1 MIDFVTLA
9 SSSRRV
15 GGGAAIACA
24 WLLLCAAAP
33 PEEPSATEVAAGL
46 QSWLDGTRDL
56 EARFEQTLV
65 SGALGSGAV
74 ETGRLIVD
82 RPGRMRWDYLE
93 PERKIALVEGDST
106 RLYLEEDR
114 QLWRGR
120 LSDADGYLPELFASD
135 RRLAELFRPEL
146 AGGPREG
153 RGAAYRLRLVP
164 RQASESFEQVELT
177 LRPPDFAI
185 EAVELLDAAG
195 NRVRYRFR
203 DLRRNR
209 GVPASAFVFEPP
221 SGTEIMAAP

>member
-1 MIDFVTLA
+1 MIDFVPLA
-9 SSSRRV
+9 SSLERGRGV
-15 GGGAAIACA
+15 AAIACA
-24 WLLLCAAAP
+24 LLLCAAAP
-33 PEEPSATEVAAGL
+33 RAAPSAQEIAARL

-65 SGALGSGAV
+65 SGALGSGVV
-74 ETGRLIVD
+74 ESGRLIVD

-93 PERKIALVEGDST
+93 PERKVALVEGDST
-106 RLYLEEDR
+106 RLYLAEDR

-120 LSDADGYLPELFASD
+120 LSDAEGYLPELLASE

-146 AGGPREG
+146 ASSVREG
-153 RGAAYRLRLVP
+153 RGEVYRLRLVP
-164 RQASESFEQVELT
+164 RQASEAFEQVELT
-177 LRPPDFAI
+177 LRPPEFAI